1 MTAVMEETPV
11 AVRTEGPRRTWSAV
25 VALALF
31 EARRLLLRVP
41 MLLAFAL
48 YVAWIVW
55 RTPKLGNGHP
65 ALQDADRATQSGPL
79 LIGFAVLLCVNQAVL
94 RSRRRDTERH
104 FTVLVLEPWGRTTAH
119 LLSVVAPALLVTVGV
134 LAQFGWSAVKSDA
147 VGSGSPAEL
156 LVGPLTVL
164 LFGAIGVL
172 LARLLTSGFAAPLL
186 LVLFFFL
193 FVAGAFPAGG
203 GERGLRWLAPIIG
216 ENSSTALPSDL
227 MGRPAAWHAL
237 YLLGLA
243 LTVALVAVL
252 AGGSRSWALRGAVAA
267 ALALAVTAGAVQ
279 TAALPAKTIAA
290 REAATRTPERVQ
302 TCVRRDGSTYCAFPE
317 WTPRTATWAGV
328 VDHVRSLAGGTAH
341 RQPLLVR
348 QRIDATY
355 GLTSDAA
362 ILPSTTPHQVT
373 VGTGWGGPRVPEFA
387 AAVSSVLVAGDEKA
401 TDGMCDGRM
410 VTVMWLA
417 LSWLPDPMQSLRD
430 VRLDDSVT
438 GSAIVL
444 SPTDPMQMTAG
455 QTDVVRELL
464 GKPRDAVSARMK
476 AHWTELTAP
485 KVTSARAAQL
495 LGGAAPKEADKCG

>member
-1 MTAVMEETPV
+1 MTTVMEETPV
-11 AVRTEGPRRTWSAV
+11 AMRTEGPRRSWPAV

-31 EARRLLLRVP
+31 EARRLLLRIP

-55 RTPKLGNGHP
+55 RTPKLENGHP
-65 ALQDADRATQSGPL
+65 ALQDADRATQTGPL
-79 LIGFAVLLCVNQAVL
+79 LIALVVLLCVNQAVL
-94 RSRRRDTERH
+94 RSKRRDTERH
-104 FTVLVLEPWGRTTAH
+104 FAVLVLEPWRRTTAH
-119 LLSVVAPALLVTVGV
+119 VLSVVAPALLVAAGV
-134 LAQFGWSAVKSDA
+134 LAQFGWSAFKSDA

-172 LARLLTSGFAAPLL
+172 LARLVTSAFAAPLL
-186 LVLFFFL
+186 IVLFFFL
-193 FVAGAFPAGG
+193 FVAGTFPAAD
-203 GERGLRWLAPIIG
+203 GERGLRWLAPVIG
-216 ENSSTALPSDL
+216 ENSSFALPSDL
-227 MGRPAAWHAL
+227 MGRPAVWHAL

-252 AGGSRSWALRGAVAA
+252 AGGSRNWALGGAVAA

-279 TAALPAKTIAA
+279 TSDLPAATIAA
-290 REAATRTPERVQ
+290 RETATHTPEKVQ
-302 TCVRRDGSTYCAFPE
+302 PCVGRNGSTYCAFPE
-317 WTPRTATWAGV
+317 WMPRTAIWSGV

-341 RQPLLVR
+341 RQPLVVR

-355 GLTSDAA
+355 GLTGDSA
-362 ILPSTTPHQVT
+362 IRPSTTPHQVT
-373 VGTGWGGPRVPEFA
+373 VGTRWGGPRVPEFS

-401 TDGMCDGRM
+401 TEGMCDGRT

-444 SPTDPMQMTAG
+444 SPTNPMEMTAG

-464 GKPRDAVSARMK
+464 GKPRDTVAARVK
-476 AHWTELTAP
+476 AHWTELTTP

-495 LGGAAPKEADKCG
+495 LGVAAPKEADKCG